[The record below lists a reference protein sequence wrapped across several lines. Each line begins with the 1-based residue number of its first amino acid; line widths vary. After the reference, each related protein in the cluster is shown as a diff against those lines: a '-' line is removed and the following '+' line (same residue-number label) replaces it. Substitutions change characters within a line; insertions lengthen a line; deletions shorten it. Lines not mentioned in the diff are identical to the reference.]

1 MYYNLTCIYVYSQ
14 MSALSLRDGVLS
26 LSLIRRTSKLRIP
39 QSGGYFTIAIFKAE
53 SQTISYCI

>member
-1 MYYNLTCIYVYSQ
+1 

-26 LSLIRRTSKLRIP
+26 LSLSRRTSKLRIP